1 MRQVC
6 IGLLGCGNIGS
17 GVAKLLKEMAPSFA
31 QSYGIEP
38 RIKAILVR
46 NMGKARPDYVDTSL
60 LTTDKDR
67 VLGDPEIRYVVECL
81 GGEHPSADWMGEA
94 LRAGKH
100 VITANKMA
108 LALHWDELH
117 EASGAGRAA
126 LNYEAAVGGAMP
138 IIKMLRDSLQANR
151 IDRLTAIINGT
162 TNYLLTRMADEG
174 LDYQDV
180 LKDAQ
185 ALGLAE
191 PDPTAD
197 VEGEDAMYKLS
208 ILSSLAFHH
217 HLPVNAIER
226 EGMTHISLDDIR
238 NARELGYSIK
248 LLAHASQTAD
258 GLDAYVSPM
267 LVPRDHPLSS
277 VKGAFNAVFLHGHAC
292 GDMMIYG
299 RGAGSA
305 PTASAIVSDLIN
317 AILDTSD
324 DAQPGR
330 PDIPQ
335 DVGCLPMLEDRSS
348 AFYIRLSAQ
357 DATGVLAHVAASLSR
372 HQIGVKA
379 LLQPEERAE
388 EGAQITILTHPA
400 SEKNVRAALAAF
412 DRQLVRVMNVLR
424 VEANET

>member
-1 MRQVC
+1 MKTIH

-17 GVAKLLKEMAPSFA
+17 GVAKLLQEMSADIRD
-31 QSYGIEP
+31 SYQIQLE
-38 RIKAILVR
+38 IKAILVR
-46 NMGKARPDYVDTSL
+46 DLTKQRPDYVDTAL
-60 LTTDKDR
+60 LTDDKDR
-67 VLGDPEIRYVVECL
+67 VLKDPDIRYVVECL
-81 GGEHPSADWMGEA
+81 GGEHPSADWMCEA

-108 LALHWDELH
+108 LALHWRELH
-117 EASGAGRAA
+117 DASAAGQAT
-126 LNYEAAVGGAMP
+126 LYFEAAVGGAMP
-138 IIKMLRDSLQANR
+138 IIKILHDSLQANR

-162 TNYLLTRMADEG
+162 TNYLLTRMTDEG
-174 LDYQDV
+174 MDYQTV
-180 LKDAQ
+180 LRDAQ

-208 ILSSLAFHH
+208 ILSSLAFHQ
-217 HLPVNAIER
+217 HLPVSVIER
-226 EGMTHISLDDIR
+226 EGMTHITQDDIR

-248 LLAHASQTAD
+248 LLAHATHTAD
-258 GLDAYVSPM
+258 GMDAYVSPM
-267 LVPRDHPLSS
+267 LVPHKHPLSS

-305 PTASAIVSDLIN
+305 PTAGAMMSDLIN
-317 AILDTSD
+317 AILETAD
-324 DAQPGR
+324 DGAPRSAVRESGR
-330 PDIPQ
+330 P
-335 DVGCLPMLEDRSS
+335 VEMLKDRVS

-357 DATGVLAHVAASLSR
+357 DATGVLAHVAASLSE

-379 LLQPEERAE
+379 LLQPEERAL

-400 SEKNVRAALAAF
+400 SEKNVRAAISAF
-412 DRQLVRVMNVLR
+412 DKRLVRVMNVLR
-424 VEANET
+424 VEAEEV

>member
-1 MRQVC
+1 MNRVE

-17 GVAKLLKEMAPSFA
+17 GVAKLLNEMAESFRE
-31 QSYGIEP
+31 SYQIDLV
-38 RIKAILVR
+38 IKAILVR
-46 NMGKARPDYVDTSL
+46 DLDKQRPDYVDRRL
-60 LTTDKDR
+60 LVSDKNLVVRDS
-67 VLGDPEIRYVVECL
+67 EIRYVVECL
-81 GGEHPSADWMGEA
+81 GGEHPSAEWMCEA

-108 LALHWDELH
+108 LALHWRELH
-117 EASGAGRAA
+117 EAAEAGHAS
-126 LNYEAAVGGAMP
+126 LYYEAAVGGAMP
-138 IIKMLRDSLQANR
+138 IIKILHDSLQTNR

-162 TNYLLTRMADEG
+162 TNYLLSRMADEG
-174 LDYQDV
+174 SDYQDV

-208 ILSSLAFHH
+208 ILSSLAFHR
-217 HLPVNAIER
+217 HLPVQAIER
-226 EGMTHISLDDIR
+226 EGMTHITQDDIR

-248 LLAHASQTAD
+248 LLAHARQTAE
-258 GLDAYVSPM
+258 GMDAFVSPM
-267 LVPRDHPLSS
+267 LVPHGHPLSS

-305 PTASAIVSDLIN
+305 PTAGAMTSDLIN
-317 AILDTSD
+317 AILATVD
-324 DAQPGR
+324 DNAPKVRARQNYESA
-330 PDIPQ
+330 
-335 DVGCLPMLEDRSS
+335 PMLQDRTS

-357 DATGVLAHVAASLSR
+357 DATGVLAHVAASLSE

-379 LLQPEERAE
+379 LLQPEERAQ

-400 SEKNVRAALAAF
+400 SEKNIRAAISAF
-412 DRQLVRVMNVLR
+412 DSKLVRVMNVLR
-424 VEANET
+424 VEANEA

>member
-1 MRQVC
+1 MKTVC

-17 GVAKLLKEMAPSFA
+17 GVTKLLGEMKAA
-31 QSYGIEP
+31 IRESYQIEP
-38 RIKAILVR
+38 VIKSILVR
-46 NMGKARPDYVDTSL
+46 DLSKQRPEYVDTAL
-60 LTTDKDR
+60 LTADKDT
-67 VLGDPEIRYVVECL
+67 VLKDPEIRYVVECL
-81 GGEHPSADWMGEA
+81 GGEHPSADWMCEA

-108 LALHWDELH
+108 LALHWRELH
-117 EASGAGRAA
+117 DASEAGGAT
-126 LNYEAAVGGAMP
+126 LYYEAAVGGAMP
-138 IIKMLRDSLQANR
+138 IIKILHDSLQANR

-162 TNYLLTRMADEG
+162 TNYLLTRMTDEG

-208 ILSSLAFHH
+208 ILSSLAFHR
-217 HLPVNAIER
+217 HLPVSAIER
-226 EGMTHISLDDIR
+226 EGMTRIAQEDIR
-238 NARELGYSIK
+238 NARELGYRIK
-248 LLAHASQTAD
+248 LLAHATHTDA
-258 GLDAYVSPM
+258 GMDAYVSPM
-267 LVPRDHPLSS
+267 LVPENHPLAS

-305 PTASAIVSDLIN
+305 PTAGAMMSDLIN
-317 AILDTSD
+317 TILQTAD
-324 DAQPGR
+324 DHA
-330 PDIPQ
+330 PQ
-335 DVGCLPMLEDRSS
+335 AAPKENDAPVPMIADRVS

-357 DATGVLAHVAASLSR
+357 DATGVLAHVAASLSE

-379 LLQPEERAE
+379 LLQPVERAA

-400 SEKNVRAALAAF
+400 SEKNVRAAIEAF
-412 DRQLVRVMNVLR
+412 DKRLVKVMNVLR
-424 VEANET
+424 VEAGEP

>member
-1 MRQVC
+1 MKTVC

-17 GVAKLLKEMAPSFA
+17 GVTKLLGEMKTAIRE
-31 QSYGIEP
+31 SYQIEP
-38 RIKAILVR
+38 VIKSILVR
-46 NMGKARPDYVDTSL
+46 DLGKQRPEYVDTAL
-60 LTTDKDR
+60 LTADKDT
-67 VLGDPEIRYVVECL
+67 VLKDPEIRYVVECL
-81 GGEHPSADWMGEA
+81 GGEHPSAEWMCDA

-108 LALHWDELH
+108 LALHWRELH
-117 EASGAGRAA
+117 EASEAGGAQ
-126 LNYEAAVGGAMP
+126 LYYEAAVGGAMP
-138 IIKMLRDSLQANR
+138 IIKILHDSLQANR

-162 TNYLLTRMADEG
+162 TNYLLTRMTDEG

-208 ILSSLAFHH
+208 ILSSLAFHR
-217 HLPVNAIER
+217 HLPVSAIER
-226 EGMTHISLDDIR
+226 EGMTNIAQEDIR
-238 NARELGYSIK
+238 NAQELGYRIK
-248 LLAHASQTAD
+248 LLAHATHTD
-258 GLDAYVSPM
+258 EGMDAYVSPM
-267 LVPRDHPLSS
+267 LVPMHHPLAS
-277 VKGAFNAVFLHGHAC
+277 VSGAFNAVFLHGHAC

-305 PTASAIVSDLIN
+305 PTAGAMMSDLIN
-317 AILDTSD
+317 AILQTTD
-324 DAQPGR
+324 DHAPQAAPKENGASVPMI
-330 PDIPQ
+330 PDRI
-335 DVGCLPMLEDRSS
+335 S

-357 DATGVLAHVAASLSR
+357 DATGVLAHVAASLSE

-379 LLQPEERAE
+379 LLQPVERAA

-400 SEKNVRAALAAF
+400 SEKNVRAAIAAF
-412 DRQLVRVMNVLR
+412 DKRVVKAMNVLR
-424 VEANET
+424 VEASEL